1 MRCRVCYSRD
11 FELKIDFGSQ
21 PVTSHYL
28 QSKNDD
34 EKLYKLS
41 MGQCKKCKI
50 VQLIDCIPFKEIIP
64 IYSWV
69 NYNEPENHLDGAVQ
83 NLLNICNL
91 HEDAQISSI
100 SYKDLST
107 LERIKNYGFKNIK
120 QYDFRENENNNI
132 DIAITQDR
140 VSHRNLNEITSNQGK
155 SDLLIARH
163 ILEHSFEPKLFLDG
177 IKNLL
182 NPDGYV
188 VFEIPDCKKQFQTFD
203 YTALWED
210 HLLYLTENS
219 LINLLL
225 INGFE
230 VLDLKCF
237 EYESENSLFVIARV
251 AQNNADLLLKNEL
264 DLSKIFY
271 DYKNNLIIQKKTI
284 REKLIE
290 FKNQGPIVIFGA
302 GHLATTFMS
311 VMEVS
316 DLISFVVDDSKH
328 KVGLFMP
335 HSKLEIKNSQSLEEF
350 DIKFCLSSLSPESEK
365 KVLANNNF
373 LTNSKIS
380 FGSIFPSRY
389 NFFINL

>member
-1 MRCRVCYSRD
+1 MRCRVCNSRD

-28 QSKNDD
+28 KSKNDN

-91 HEDAQISSI
+91 DKDAQISSV
-100 SYKDLST
+100 SYKDFST

-120 QYDFRENENNNI
+120 QYDFRENEINNI

-140 VSHRNLNEITSNQGK
+140 VSHRNLNKITSNQGK

-163 ILEHSFEPKLFLDG
+163 ILEHSFEPKLFLNG

-182 NPDGYV
+182 NPDGFV

-230 VLDLKCF
+230 VLDLQCF

-251 AQNNADLLLKNEL
+251 TKDSSDLLLKNEL
-264 DLSKIFY
+264 DLSKIIN
-271 DYKNNLIIQKKTI
+271 DYKDNLIAQKKII
-284 REKLIE
+284 RKKLIE
-290 FKNQGPIVIFGA
+290 FKNQGQIVIFGA

-316 DLISFVVDDSKH
+316 DLISFVVDDSKD

-335 HSKLEIKNSQSLEEF
+335 HSKLEIKNSKSLEEF

-365 KVLANNNF
+365 KVLLNNNF

-380 FGSIFPSRY
+380 FGSIFPSRN